1 MNPEEGELRPQ
12 IQDRFGLRVVVR
24 PLENPPDRLEAYR
37 RVQAYQANPHQ
48 VIATYLEETAQI
60 KYEIQLARECLH
72 KVVLPDDV
80 ATQGLN
86 LIAQMHIESLRAE
99 ITLFETA
106 RAHAAAAGRQSVTS
120 EDLRAVAPMALRL
133 RRSGFMQAYFT
144 RQKDEEAE
152 LTVLIDV
159 ALQHPPVD

>member
-24 PLENPPDRLEAYR
+24 PLEDSQERLEAYR
-37 RVQAYQANPHQ
+37 RVQMHRDNPRQ
-48 VIATYLEETAQI
+48 VISAYLDDTAEVQA
-60 KYEIQLARECLH
+60 EIQLARECLP
-72 KVVLPDDV
+72 KVVLPEEV
-80 ATQGLN
+80 AAQGLR

-106 RAHAAAAGRQSVTS
+106 RAYAAAAGRQVVSS
-120 EDLRAVAPMALRL
+120 EDLRVVAPMALRL
-133 RRSGFMQAYFT
+133 RRSRFIQEYFT

-152 LTVLIDV
+152 LAGLIDTVLQRPS
-159 ALQHPPVD
+159 AE